1 MRFIQT
7 WIMKFAV
14 AFRGLGISL
23 RDQSSLQLHV
33 FAAVSVLSIAAY
45 MKLELWRWAVL
56 VLAITVVI
64 AAELMNTAIER
75 PATPPFRKSA
85 KTRCL
90 VHYPSIDQRR
100 NAGSLCYVR
109 LFGRRPRLGSL
120 HLHRRLV
127 A

>member
-1 MRFIQT
+1 MRFIQI
-7 WIMKFAV
+7 WMMKFAV

-33 FAAVSVLSIAAY
+33 LAAILVLTIATY
-45 MKLELWRWAVL
+45 LQLDLWRWAVL

-75 PATPPFRKSA
+75 LVRVLHAQRHPEIGYSRFRSA
-85 KTRCL
+85 SDRDWCGRYWRDSA
-90 VHYPSIDQRR
+90 VVMRR
-100 NAGSLCYVR
+100 AVDGVQDADD
-109 LFGRRPRLGSL
+109 
-120 HLHRRLV
+120 V

>member
-14 AFRGLGISL
+14 AFRGLGISF

-33 FAAVSVLSIAAY
+33 LAAVTVLSIAAY
-45 MKLELWRWAVL
+45 LKLELWRWAVL

-75 PATPPFRKSA
+75 LVRVLHAQRHPEIGDALDTAASA
-85 KTRCL
+85 VL
-90 VHYPSIDQRR
+90 VTAIG
-100 NAGSLCYVR
+100 AAVIGVIVL
-109 LFGRRPRLGSL
+109 L
-120 HLHRRLV
+120 
-127 A
+127 